1 MLNRFICAT
10 DSRSPDQLP
19 GRGTKGEDVKRNKP
33 SGRPLIEQVNME
45 AIEDFCRQIYYCD
58 PSTAMHAE
66 HVADLMAGLASQ
78 MGMDSDEI
86 NLAYMVGVV
95 HDVGKIKTP
104 ENILTKPGR
113 LTAEEF
119 SVMKLHAADGAAML
133 KGVDGVDP
141 IVGIMRHHH
150 ERWDGTGYPDGL
162 AHDEIPLFSRM
173 LALCDAFDAM
183 TATRCYRTPVP
194 LGECVRE
201 LWRGAGSQFDPVI
214 AAVFIEFIR
223 ERFGYSLDGD

>member
-1 MLNRFICAT
+1 
-10 DSRSPDQLP
+10 
-19 GRGTKGEDVKRNKP
+19 VKEKKRA
-33 SGRPLIEQVNME
+33 GRPLIEQVNME

-78 MGMDSDEI
+78 MGLDSDEI
-86 NLAYMVGVV
+86 NLAYMVGVI

-113 LTAEEF
+113 LTPEEF
-119 SVMKLHAADGAAML
+119 EIMRCHAADGAAML
-133 KGVDGVDP
+133 AGVDGVEP
-141 IVGIMRHHH
+141 IIAIMRHHH
-150 ERWDGTGYPDGL
+150 ERWDGSGYPDGL
-162 AHDEIPLFSRM
+162 SREEIPLFSRM

-183 TATRCYRTPVP
+183 TAARCYRTPVS
-194 LGECVRE
+194 LRECVRE
-201 LWRGAGSQFDPVI
+201 IWQGAGSQFDPVI

-223 ERFGYSLDGD
+223 ERFGYSMGG